1 MASSDTTSFY
11 AASFPLRHDI
21 FGALPDP
28 ARALVLRDAKDL
40 ALRKGQV
47 LFRRGDRSDGAYLI
61 RRGIIKISI
70 ISPAGE
76 QRIVALQGRGS
87 TVGDLALIDGQPRG
101 TTAEAMTD
109 SELLTISR
117 SAFRTAINSH
127 PDLQAEITLVLTKR
141 LRSITDEITLA
152 AFLPMR
158 ARIARALLRLAQLTG
173 EHVGVDLYGIEQP
186 ISQGD
191 VAGMA
196 GVTRESVNR
205 TLTEWRNEGV
215 LGSSDRHK
223 LVLNVRRLVEEAAR
237 VGDY

>member
-1 MASSDTTSFY
+1 
-11 AASFPLRHDI
+11 
-21 FGALPDP
+21 
-28 ARALVLRDAKDL
+28 
-40 ALRKGQV
+40 
-47 LFRRGDRSDGAYLI
+47 
-61 RRGIIKISI
+61 
-70 ISPAGE
+70 
-76 QRIVALQGRGS
+76 
-87 TVGDLALIDGQPRG
+87 
-101 TTAEAMTD
+101 
-109 SELLTISR
+109 
-117 SAFRTAINSH
+117 
-127 PDLQAEITLVLTKR
+127 
-141 LRSITDEITLA
+141 
-152 AFLPMR
+152 MR